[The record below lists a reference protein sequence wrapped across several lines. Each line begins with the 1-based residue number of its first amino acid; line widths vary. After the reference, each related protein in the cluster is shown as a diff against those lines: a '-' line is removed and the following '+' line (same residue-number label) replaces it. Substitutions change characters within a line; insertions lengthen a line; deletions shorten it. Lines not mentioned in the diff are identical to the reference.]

1 MIKLMK
7 NILLIALVLLF
18 SACSDVFDSISSP
31 STPKI
36 NNTVPTVNY
45 SSIKSISDITS
56 IGFEWQ
62 RVDDSRVVGYN
73 FYRTDLQSGEKTL
86 KLIRAIE
93 SRYTTHYVDKELE
106 PKTKY
111 AYQISSRLN
120 DGSES
125 VTTDAYVAETL
136 PRIVPVNGAQAIS
149 NLPKKIKLLWQPH
162 PDQRIQYYRVEKY
175 NTTLNEW
182 IHLATVNQR
191 LSAEYL
197 DTGLEN
203 NTTYQYR
210 IKAFTFEDVE
220 SAPTKTLSAK
230 TKPAPKSPTNVKA
243 SNNIPKK
250 IFLTWSPS
258 QNQDIIG
265 YDIYRSSYSSF
276 GFSKVTNVNSTT
288 TEYTDS
294 VDDDGRTYY
303 YRIIA
308 VDKDNLESADNIT
321 ATKGMSLPK
330 PIRPTITSAQ
340 IQGSVNLSWQ
350 AGDNRAVSYNVVKKI
365 KQNFFQYKTVI
376 FNNISGTSFS
386 DSDIV
391 SGVDYKYSVQAIDEF
406 GLVSEN
412 SDEKTLSRK

>member
-62 RVDDSRVVGYN
+62 RVDDPRVVGYN

-406 GLVSEN
+406 GLASEN

>member
-62 RVDDSRVVGYN
+62 RVDDPRVVGYN

-182 IHLATVNQR
+182 IYQATVNQR

-330 PIRPTITSAQ
+330 PIKPTITSAQ

>member
-18 SACSDVFDSISSP
+18 SACSDVFDNISSP

-62 RVDDSRVVGYN
+62 RVDDPRVVGYN

-350 AGDNRAVSYNVVKKI
+350 AGDNRAVSYNIVKKI

-376 FNNISGTSFS
+376 FNNISGTSFN

-391 SGVDYKYSVQAIDEF
+391 SGVDYKYSVQAVDEF

>member
-391 SGVDYKYSVQAIDEF
+391 SGVDYKYSVQAVDEF

>member
-31 STPKI
+31 LTPKI

-62 RVDDSRVVGYN
+62 RVDDPRVVGYN

>member
-62 RVDDSRVVGYN
+62 RVDDPRVVGYN

-86 KLIRAIE
+86 KLIRSID

-182 IHLATVNQR
+182 IYLATVNQR

-376 FNNISGTSFS
+376 FNNISGTSFN

-391 SGVDYKYSVQAIDEF
+391 SGVDYKYSVQAVDEF

>member
-62 RVDDSRVVGYN
+62 RVDDPRVVGYN

-308 VDKDNLESADNIT
+308 IDKDNLESADNIT

-406 GLVSEN
+406 GLASEN

>member
-62 RVDDSRVVGYN
+62 RVDDPRVVGYN

-250 IFLTWSPS
+250 IFSTWSPS

-376 FNNISGTSFS
+376 FNNISGTSFN

-391 SGVDYKYSVQAIDEF
+391 SGVDYKYSVQAVDEF

>member
-62 RVDDSRVVGYN
+62 RVDDPRVVGYN

-265 YDIYRSSYSSF
+265 YDVYRSSYSSF

-308 VDKDNLESADNIT
+308 IDKDNLESADNIT

-350 AGDNRAVSYNVVKKI
+350 AGDNRAVLYNVVKKI

-391 SGVDYKYSVQAIDEF
+391 SGVEYKYSVQAVDEF

>member
-18 SACSDVFDSISSP
+18 SACSDVFDSITSP

-62 RVDDSRVVGYN
+62 RVDDPRVVGYN

-182 IHLATVNQR
+182 IYQATVNQR

-330 PIRPTITSAQ
+330 PIKPTITSAQ

-350 AGDNRAVSYNVVKKI
+350 AGDNRTVSYNVIKKI

-376 FNNISGTSFS
+376 FNNISGTSFN

-391 SGVDYKYSVQAIDEF
+391 SGVDYKYSVQAVDEF

>member
-62 RVDDSRVVGYN
+62 RVDDPRVVGYN

-191 LSAEYL
+191 LSVEYL

-386 DSDIV
+386 DSDVV
-391 SGVDYKYSVQAIDEF
+391 SGVDYKYSVQAVDEF

>member
-18 SACSDVFDSISSP
+18 SACSDIFDSITSP

-62 RVDDSRVVGYN
+62 RVDDPRVVGYN

-86 KLIRAIE
+86 KLIRSID
-93 SRYTTHYVDKELE
+93 SRYATHYVDRELE

-182 IHLATVNQR
+182 IYLATVNQR

-376 FNNISGTSFS
+376 FNNISGTSFN

-391 SGVDYKYSVQAIDEF
+391 SGVDYKYSVQAVDEF

>member
-1 MIKLMK
+1 M
-7 NILLIALVLLF
+7 
-18 SACSDVFDSISSP
+18 
-31 STPKI
+31 
-36 NNTVPTVNY
+36 
-45 SSIKSISDITS
+45 
-56 IGFEWQ
+56 
-62 RVDDSRVVGYN
+62 
-73 FYRTDLQSGEKTL
+73 
-86 KLIRAIE
+86 
-93 SRYTTHYVDKELE
+93 
-106 PKTKY
+106 
-111 AYQISSRLN
+111 
-120 DGSES
+120 
-125 VTTDAYVAETL
+125 
-136 PRIVPVNGAQAIS
+136 
-149 NLPKKIKLLWQPH
+149 
-162 PDQRIQYYRVEKY
+162 
-175 NTTLNEW
+175 
-182 IHLATVNQR
+182 
-191 LSAEYL
+191 SAEYL

-350 AGDNRAVSYNVVKKI
+350 AGDNRAVSYNVVKK
-365 KQNFFQYKTVI
+365 
-376 FNNISGTSFS
+376 
-386 DSDIV
+386 
-391 SGVDYKYSVQAIDEF
+391 
-406 GLVSEN
+406 
-412 SDEKTLSRK
+412 

>member
-1 MIKLMK
+1 MK
-7 NILLIALVLLF
+7 
-18 SACSDVFDSISSP
+18 
-31 STPKI
+31 
-36 NNTVPTVNY
+36 
-45 SSIKSISDITS
+45 
-56 IGFEWQ
+56 
-62 RVDDSRVVGYN
+62 
-73 FYRTDLQSGEKTL
+73 
-86 KLIRAIE
+86 
-93 SRYTTHYVDKELE
+93 
-106 PKTKY
+106 
-111 AYQISSRLN
+111 
-120 DGSES
+120 
-125 VTTDAYVAETL
+125 
-136 PRIVPVNGAQAIS
+136 
-149 NLPKKIKLLWQPH
+149 
-162 PDQRIQYYRVEKY
+162 KY

-340 IQGSVNLSWQ
+340 IQGSVNLW
-350 AGDNRAVSYNVVKKI
+350 KI
-365 KQNFFQYKTVI
+365 
-376 FNNISGTSFS
+376 
-386 DSDIV
+386 
-391 SGVDYKYSVQAIDEF
+391 AA
-406 GLVSEN
+406 
-412 SDEKTLSRK
+412 

>member
-18 SACSDVFDSISSP
+18 SACSDIIDSISSP

-36 NNTVPTVNY
+36 NNSVPTVNY
-45 SSIKSISDITS
+45 SSIKSISDIAS

-62 RVDDSRVVGYN
+62 RVDDPRVVGYN

-111 AYQISSRLN
+111 AYQISSRLS

-125 VTTDAYVAETL
+125 VTTEAYIAETL

-149 NLPKKIKLLWQPH
+149 NLPKKVKLLWQPH

-182 IHLATVNQR
+182 IYQATVNQR

-230 TKPAPKSPTNVKA
+230 TKPAPKSPTSVKA

-250 IFLTWSPS
+250 IFITWSPS
-258 QNQDIIG
+258 QNQDIIA
-265 YDIYRSSYSSF
+265 YDIHRSSYSSF
-276 GFSKVTNVNSTT
+276 GFSKISSVNSTT

-321 ATKGMSLPK
+321 ATKGISLPK
-330 PIRPTITSAQ
+330 PIKPTITSAQ

-350 AGDNRAVSYNVVKKI
+350 PGDNRAVSYNVVKKI

-376 FNNISGTSFS
+376 FNNISGTSFN

-391 SGVDYKYSVQAIDEF
+391 SGVDYKYSVQAVDEF
-406 GLVSEN
+406 GLISEN